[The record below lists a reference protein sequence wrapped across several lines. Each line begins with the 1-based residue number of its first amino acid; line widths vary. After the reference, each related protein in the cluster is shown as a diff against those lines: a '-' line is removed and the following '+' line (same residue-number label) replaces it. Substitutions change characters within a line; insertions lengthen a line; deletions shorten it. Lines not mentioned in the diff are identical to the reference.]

1 MLFDF
6 LTFFS
11 YYMLIGGLVIV
22 LFAIKYRSNR
32 TEINIFFLALLFRM
46 LCTFYYYV
54 FAQSNPADALGYFLY
69 AQQMGFPNAIS
80 QFFRTGVGFIDSIAA
95 LFFPLVSFFD
105 NQYLMLF
112 APFSILGFAGS
123 LLFYRTLQVVA
134 PIRKKIELYAVC
146 FFLPNMVFWTSNLGK
161 DSVMYFGIVLIMF
174 GFLAKLKSPRN
185 MIAICIGGFLVYS
198 VRPHMFMF
206 MTAGFLMGLIFER
219 RKLSFRTIAVFVL
232 VFAALLF
239 TQEKILD
246 YTGVHVES
254 EEEKPAS
261 ISSYYEA
268 GVSRIEASSQ
278 TMNIG
283 GAAMGDTPR
292 KFSIL
297 YFPYYLVTFL
307 ASPFLWQARKPIQF
321 FSALETIIY
330 QIMLVYLCIRWKD
343 VAKIRFIRFK
353 YSWLMYLILSSIIE
367 GAAQTNFGLIVRQ
380 RCMVLPVIFLLF
392 TGVRYYL
399 SVNKPQ
405 KAVVRPAGI
414 ISAKAPAYAPKI
426 KA

>member
-11 YYMLIGGLVIV
+11 YYLVFGGLVIV
-22 LFAIKYRSNR
+22 FFAMKFKYNR
-32 TEINIFFLALLFRM
+32 TEINVISFALLFRM

-69 AQQMGFPNAIS
+69 AQELGFPTAIS
-80 QFFRTGVGFIDSIAA
+80 QLFRTGAGFIDSLAA

-112 APFSILGFAGS
+112 VPFSILGFAGS

-134 PIRKKIELYAVC
+134 PLRKKIELYAVC

-174 GFLAKLKSPRN
+174 GFLTKLKYPRN
-185 MIAICIGGFLVYS
+185 IFAISLGGLIVYL
-198 VRPHMFMF
+198 VRPHMFLF
-206 MTAGFLMGLIFER
+206 MTAGFLMGLFFER

-232 VFAALLF
+232 LFAALLL

-254 EEEKPAS
+254 EEEKPAT
-261 ISSYYEA
+261 ITSYYEA

-278 TMNIG
+278 AMNIG
-283 GAAMGDTPR
+283 GAATGEHP

-367 GAAQTNFGLIVRQ
+367 GAAQTNFGLIIRQ

-392 TGVRYYL
+392 AGLRYYL

-414 ISAKAPAYAPKI
+414 ISAKAPAYAHKT
-426 KA
+426 KT